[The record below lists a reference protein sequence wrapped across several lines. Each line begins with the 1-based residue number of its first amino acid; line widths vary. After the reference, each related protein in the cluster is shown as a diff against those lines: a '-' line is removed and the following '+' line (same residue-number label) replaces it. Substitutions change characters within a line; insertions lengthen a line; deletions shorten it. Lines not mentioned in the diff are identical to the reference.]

1 MNVTFATDQS
11 TVETTVFEPTTDSG
25 PLPPVPRGDALGYVP
40 VETGI
45 DDEAVRSVGLAVD
58 VDAQAVPDNRSRDS
72 VVVYRYTN
80 EGWSALPTRYDSSAG
95 RYLAT
100 ADGLSSLAVASLEP
114 GQVRVVN
121 TTSPPDWARQG
132 YQTNVTATVE
142 NPGDRPAQRTL
153 TVTVDGR
160 PVANETVRL
169 DPGERDEVTI
179 GFPAGGGTVAVEGT
193 EAGQMNVSE
202 GNQWDNDP
210 PSGLSAGD
218 GPGFDLG
225 LVALL
230 FVALVLV
237 GSVERLRRLRR

>member
-1 MNVTFATDQS
+1 MNVTFAADQS
-11 TVETTVFEPTTDSG
+11 TVEATVFEPTSDSG
-25 PLPPVPRGDALGYVP
+25 PLPPVPRGDALGYVA
-40 VETGI
+40 VETDL
-45 DDEAVRSVGLAVD
+45 DDEAVGSVALAMQLD
-58 VDAQAVPDNRSRDS
+58 DRALPANRSRDS

-80 EGWSALPTRYDSSAG
+80 GSWTALPTRYDSNAGQYLASAG
-95 RYLAT
+95 
-100 ADGLSSLAVASLEP
+100 GLSSLAVVSMEP

-132 YQTNVTATVE
+132 YRTNVTATVE
-142 NPGDRPAQRTL
+142 NPGDRPARRNL

-160 PVANETVRL
+160 PVANKTVRL
-169 DPGERDEVTI
+169 EPGERDEVTI

-202 GNQWDNDP
+202 GNQWDDDP

-225 LVALL
+225 LAALL
-230 FVALVLV
+230 FVGLVLV
-237 GSVERLRRLRR
+237 GVAQRLRRLGR